1 MKNLLHSKK
10 FRKNLYRW
18 LGMYIGVMLF
28 FTSVITYS
36 KYMIGF
42 VEVENARVANFNI
55 DIHYNEVVGNC
66 KPGALETCTT
76 GKYRP
81 TSPISYYFTV
91 DTQNIEVRTFFIL
104 TINVNPNFEI
114 IELAS
119 VENNSNNDYQPID
132 IENIKKNNKI
142 NLENT
147 ILPSKGKHTKY
158 KITVR
163 YNGKNILKDKNGN
176 PYYEYLDESIE
187 DIGKIVTVDY
197 SAEQKTSK

>member
-1 MKNLLHSKK
+1 MKYLSHSKK

-42 VEVENARVANFNI
+42 VEKENARVANFNI
-55 DIHYNEVVGNC
+55 DIHYDEDEGC
-66 KPGALETCTT
+66 KPGALETCSI

-91 DTQNIEVRTFFIL
+91 DTKNIEVRTFFIL
-104 TINVNPNFEI
+104 TINVNSNFEI

-119 VENNSNNDYQPID
+119 IENNTSNEYQPINL
-132 IENIKKNNKI
+132 ENIKKNNKI

-147 ILPSKGKHTKY
+147 ILPAKGKNTKY

-176 PYYEYLDESIE
+176 PYYEDIDKSMENIE
-187 DIGKIVTVDY
+187 KIVTIDY